1 MTALS
6 SSSEFAM
13 PDTIYMEE
21 DKMKKRIKFVA
32 FASLLIIAA
41 CAVITVN
48 IYFPEKDVKEAYKAL
63 EKELMTTDQKNEEQK
78 PVTKPEDKSKP
89 ESSIRFELVAAAYAQ
104 EAGMAVKIAEI
115 VKKMPDVVN
124 AYKEMGTRIADTDRL
139 RDAGAVGEGN
149 GGLLVPR
156 EKALSPGDKKIVDME
171 NENRRTVIK
180 GMAKAIIR
188 VNRAQETPENL
199 NQVMPQA
206 TEQFA
211 GIRRETAKKGW
222 WIQDANGNWGRK

>member
-1 MTALS
+1 
-6 SSSEFAM
+6 
-13 PDTIYMEE
+13 
-21 DKMKKRIKFVA
+21 MKKRIKFLG
-32 FASLLIIAA
+32 FACLLIITA

-48 IYFPEKDVKEAYKAL
+48 VYFPEKDVQEAYKTL
-63 EKELMTTDQKNEEQK
+63 EKELMTDQKGGEQK
-78 PVTKPEDKSKP
+78 PLTKPEEKNKP
-89 ESSIRFELVAAAYAQ
+89 ESSIRFELLATAYAQ
-104 EAGMAVKIAEI
+104 EAGMADKIAEF

-124 AYKEMGTRIADTDRL
+124 AYKEMGARIADTDRL
-139 RDAGAVGEGN
+139 RDSGAVGEGKD
-149 GGLLVPR
+149 GLLSPR
-156 EKALSPGDKKIVDME
+156 EKTLSPADKKLVDLE

-188 VNRAQETPENL
+188 VNRAQETPENF

-211 GIRRETAKKGW
+211 GIRREAAKKGW

>member
-1 MTALS
+1 
-6 SSSEFAM
+6 
-13 PDTIYMEE
+13 
-21 DKMKKRIKFVA
+21 MKKRIKFLG
-32 FASLLIIAA
+32 FACLLIITA

-48 IYFPEKDVKEAYKAL
+48 VYFPEKDVQEAYKTL
-63 EKELMTTDQKNEEQK
+63 EKELMTDQKGGEQK
-78 PVTKPEDKSKP
+78 PLRKPEEKNKP
-89 ESSIRFELVAAAYAQ
+89 ESSIRFELLATAYAQ
-104 EAGMAVKIAEI
+104 EAGMADKIAEF

-124 AYKEMGTRIADTDRL
+124 AYKEMGARIADSDRL
-139 RDAGAVGEGN
+139 RDSGAVGEGKD
-149 GGLLVPR
+149 GLLSPR
-156 EKALSPGDKKIVDME
+156 EKTLSPADKKLVDME

-188 VNRAQETPENL
+188 VNRAQETPENF

-211 GIRRETAKKGW
+211 GIRRDAAKKGW

>member
-1 MTALS
+1 
-6 SSSEFAM
+6 
-13 PDTIYMEE
+13 
-21 DKMKKRIKFVA
+21 MKKRIKFLG
-32 FASLLIIAA
+32 FACLLIITA

-48 IYFPEKDVKEAYKAL
+48 VYFPEKDVQEAYKTL
-63 EKELMTTDQKNEEQK
+63 EKELMTDQKGGEQK
-78 PVTKPEDKSKP
+78 PLTKPEEKNKP
-89 ESSIRFELVAAAYAQ
+89 ESSIRFELLATAYAQ
-104 EAGMAVKIAEI
+104 EAGMADKIAEF

-124 AYKEMGTRIADTDRL
+124 AYKEMGARIADTDRL
-139 RDAGAVGEGN
+139 RDSGAVGEGKD
-149 GGLLVPR
+149 GLLSPR
-156 EKALSPGDKKIVDME
+156 EKTLSPADKKLVDME

-188 VNRAQETPENL
+188 VNRAQETPENF

-211 GIRRETAKKGW
+211 GIRREAAKKGW

>member
-1 MTALS
+1 
-6 SSSEFAM
+6 
-13 PDTIYMEE
+13 
-21 DKMKKRIKFVA
+21 MKKRIKFLG
-32 FASLLIIAA
+32 FACLLIISA

-48 IYFPEKDVKEAYKAL
+48 VYFPEKDVQEAYKTL
-63 EKELMTTDQKNEEQK
+63 EKELMTDQKGGEQK
-78 PVTKPEDKSKP
+78 PLTKPEEKNKP
-89 ESSIRFELVAAAYAQ
+89 ESSIRFELLATAYAQ
-104 EAGMAVKIAEI
+104 EAGMADKIAEF

-124 AYKEMGTRIADTDRL
+124 AYKEMGARIADTDRL
-139 RDAGAVGEGN
+139 RDSGAVGEGKD
-149 GGLLVPR
+149 GLLSPR
-156 EKALSPGDKKIVDME
+156 EKTLSPADKKLVDLE

-188 VNRAQETPENL
+188 VNRAQETPENF

-211 GIRRETAKKGW
+211 GIRRDGAKKGW